1 MASEEM
7 DMEYEDDGYI
17 ELVLKV
23 LGLMCD
29 GQNTQLQV
37 SCTKLNIIEE
47 LSHVTKTLIGISFTT
62 EPYVLWAT
70 LLLKI
75 SCKQIIT
82 DIIDY

>member
-29 GQNTQLQV
+29 GQNGRLQV
-37 SCTKLNIIEE
+37 ELLTKLRMIN
-47 LSHVTKTLIGISFTT
+47 LSIKNSVPVC
-62 EPYVLWAT
+62 EA
-70 LLLKI
+70 
-75 SCKQIIT
+75 
-82 DIIDY
+82 